1 MQSIFEIDKLPSQ
14 STYSRFFHKFNL
26 KPVDLLYIFNTNVQA
41 LKSLGKEYISDE
53 VIEKI
58 KEQIEPK
65 MYEKIL
71 KDTQSTTSIRI
82 FLVKSIQNT

>member
-1 MQSIFEIDKLPSQ
+1 M
-14 STYSRFFHKFNL
+14 
-26 KPVDLLYIFNTNVQA
+26 LYIFNTNVQA